1 MVRDLN
7 VWFFGE
13 CVGVL
18 TQNMGE
24 LTFRYLPMWLESKNA
39 QPLSQ
44 SLPLVAEPFEDKI
57 ARPFLLDYYQRE
69 INVQR
74 WQKF

>member
-18 TQNMGE
+18 TQDMGQ
-24 LTFRYLPMWLESKNA
+24 LSFRYLPQWLESKSA
-39 QPLSQ
+39 IPLSQ
-44 SLPLVAEPFEDKI
+44 SLPLIAEPFN
-57 ARPFLLDYYQRE
+57 L
-69 INVQR
+69 
-74 WQKF
+74 